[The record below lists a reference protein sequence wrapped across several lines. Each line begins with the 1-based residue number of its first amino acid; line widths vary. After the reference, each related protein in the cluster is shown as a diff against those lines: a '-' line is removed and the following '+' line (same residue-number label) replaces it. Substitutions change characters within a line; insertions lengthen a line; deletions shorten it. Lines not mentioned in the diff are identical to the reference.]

1 MTTAYAVALKET
13 LPETSVAP
21 PERAVEVVK
30 QVPKFLDSEECAK
43 RLVRRLNALLIF
55 RRRWLPGC
63 CSCSRNLRRV
73 ANPASKNRTV
83 HPWVSEHTVHEQNM

>member
-13 LPETSVAP
+13 LPETSAAP
-21 PERAVEVVK
+21 PRNERLEVVK
-30 QVPKFLDSEECAK
+30 RVPKFFDSEERAK
-43 RLVRRLNALLIF
+43 RLARRLNALLIF

-73 ANPASKNRTV
+73 ANPALYILG
-83 HPWVSEHTVHEQNM
+83 